1 MDISG
6 HRVNNLSYILIDD
19 FFTAGELKAVTQEIE
34 DLKRFSLCAERTG
47 VAKDEQQNPKKTG
60 TGLFL
65 DELYVNNRDASD
77 ILKANRK
84 IFAPEIQEYASKFD
98 VIFDY
103 VKESNQDCTLLNYY
117 TEGQSYRPHRDESRI
132 SSVLFLRDG
141 EFTGGEFSFP
151 EQGVTIEAVHNRA
164 VVFPSCVIHTAMPI
178 DGSGTRVSIAQFIDY
193 VEK

>member
-6 HRVNNLSYILIDD
+6 RRVKNLSYITIDN
-19 FFTAGELKAVTQEIE
+19 FFTAQELTGVEQEIKE
-34 DLKRFSLCAERTG
+34 VKRFSLTEGKTG
-47 VAKDEQQNPKKTG
+47 SAKDAQKNPKKTG

-65 DELYVNNRDASD
+65 DGLYSENRDASD

-84 IFAPEIQEYASKFD
+84 MFAPEIQDYATEFDIIFEYMR
-98 VIFDY
+98 
-103 VKESNQDCTLLNYY
+103 ESNQDTTLLNYY
-117 TEGQSYRPHRDESRI
+117 VEGQSYAPHKDQARI

-164 VVFPSCVIHTAMPI
+164 VVFPGCATHAAMPLYG
-178 DGSGTRVSIAQFIDY
+178 DGTRISIAQFIDY
-193 VEK
+193 VGK